1 MDFFGKLV
9 INCQGA
15 LIIIKYFSSSG
26 IIFNVN
32 FQQTVM
38 LQHGMIH
45 VKSKNVFFYDALSTA
60 VFTQRPMFEMIMK

>member
-45 VKSKNVFFYDALSTA
+45 VKSKNVFFMTLSQLQCLHS
-60 VFTQRPMFEMIMK
+60 VQCLR